1 MFEYVTLFSVPFVRN
16 AFVYQILHE
25 KEIRST
31 YEINK
36 FSVENS
42 LNDFYSFVD
51 ARSFSNTSTR
61 HISYILTLHV
71 VFGCTGANVGLT
83 NRAF

>member
-1 MFEYVTLFSVPFVRN
+1 MFEYFTFFSVPFVRN
-16 AFVYQILHE
+16 AFVYQIPHE
-25 KEIRST
+25 EETRST

-51 ARSFSNTSTR
+51 IHSFPNTSKL
-61 HISYILTLHV
+61 HFSYLLTLHV
-71 VFGCTGANVGLT
+71 VFGCTGASVGLT

>member
-1 MFEYVTLFSVPFVRN
+1 MLRFSPFHLCEMHLSTKYYTKKKFAVPM
-16 AFVYQILHE
+16 
-25 KEIRST
+25 
-31 YEINK
+31 K

-71 VFGCTGANVGLT
+71 VFGCTGASVGLT